1 MSSDPLRSDPMSSD
15 PLRTGPTSGDPLTT
29 PDLTASRS
37 PFALV
42 TGATQG
48 IGRAIALRL
57 ADDGA
62 RVAVNGRA
70 HTPDLDAV
78 TRAANAVAAPAD
90 VSDRDQVH
98 AMVDRLRH
106 TVGDIDVLV
115 CNAAYM
121 TMGSFLDHDEQDWWR
136 IVDTNLSGT
145 FHLVQAVLPGM
156 RRLGRGRIVVIS
168 SEWGVTGWPNASA
181 YAASKAGLIA
191 LVKSLG
197 RELAPENILVN
208 AIAPG
213 VTDTPQL
220 AVDAADA
227 GIPLEAMHRHYADG
241 IPLGRIGR
249 PEEIASAVA
258 HLTDFTLGSLAG
270 QTLQING
277 GSTRC
282 RA

>member
-1 MSSDPLRSDPMSSD
+1 MSDSQPAPS
-15 PLRTGPTSGDPLTT
+15 
-29 PDLTASRS
+29 A
-37 PFALV
+37 FALV

-48 IGRAIALRL
+48 IGRSVALRL
-57 ADDGA
+57 AQDDA
-62 RVAVNGRA
+62 RVAVNGPA
-70 HTPDLDAV
+70 HTPSMDAV
-78 TRAANAVAAPAD
+78 VQAARGVAAPAD
-90 VSDRDQVH
+90 VADPAQVH
-98 AMVDRLRH
+98 ALVQKLQQD
-106 TVGDIDVLV
+106 VGDIDVLV

-121 TMGSFLDHDEQDWWR
+121 TMGSFLDSDEQDWWS

-145 FHLVQAVLPGM
+145 FHLIQAVLPGM

-168 SEWGVTGWPNASA
+168 SEWGVTGWPNAGA

-213 VTDTPQL
+213 VVDTPQL
-220 AVDAADA
+220 EVDAGDA
-227 GIPLEAMHRHYADG
+227 QIPLSALHQRYAAG

-258 HLTDFTLGSLAG
+258 LLSDFSIGSLVG
-270 QTLQING
+270 QTIQING
-277 GSTRC
+277 GTTRC